1 MLSGARYCSPNNQH
15 MTGVPGAPIRVGSG
29 PIVIPDTYPK
39 EKVAGVFKTVPVQ
52 PIGGADKR
60 HSLGASPS

>member
-15 MTGVPGAPIRVGSG
+15 ITGMPGAPIRVGCG

-39 EKVAGVFKTVPVQ
+39 EKAQVAGVFKTVLVQ
-52 PIGGADKR
+52 PIDGADKANR
-60 HSLGASPS
+60 A